1 MNTPLEIGRDEIR
14 AKVEAAPW
22 AFFHLPV
29 ECWTNELALIAWRQ
43 VGFVLSRVPSDFSP
57 EQSFEGGKWE
67 QFVELLLGNAVV
79 AGLATSYS
87 ANNWASVVNCID
99 AYLASKDVNDTYEEL
114 PGFLDCEI

>member
-1 MNTPLEIGRDEIR
+1 MNTKLDSGRDEIR

-29 ECWTNELALIAWRQ
+29 ECWTRELALIAWRQ

-67 QFVELLLGNAVV
+67 QFIELLCGNQLV
-79 AGLATSYS
+79 ADLATSYAPRDWPS
-87 ANNWASVVNCID
+87 AVSCIND
-99 AYLASKDVNDTYEEL
+99 HLAHKDSDVGEEEL
-114 PGFLDCEI
+114 PYFDDL